1 MNNHL
6 NKILNNF
13 KSASNVLIY
22 PTLILDI
29 DKKVIF
35 VNATLKKI
43 IKKAN
48 LNPYNID
55 INSILKINNC
65 SIKLGKKQLR
75 SKAIIFFQS
84 EQHKIIY
91 IPIISDVDGYIGNVI
106 VLINNRL
113 SVNHLSIGHN
123 PIFSKHRKKNRE
135 KRLLFN
141 GERYESLKEILEKI
155 EKGFILTALNKT
167 NSKSEA
173 IKLLGVSRR
182 TFYYKMRKYGL
193 E

>member
-1 MNNHL
+1 MNNL

-13 KSASNVLIY
+13 KSVSNVLIY
-22 PTLILDI
+22 PTLILDV

-48 LNPYNID
+48 LNPLDID

-65 SIKLGKKQLR
+65 SIKLGKKQLK
-75 SKAIIFFQS
+75 SKAITFFQS

-91 IPIISDVDGYIGNVI
+91 IPIISDVDGYIGNVL
-106 VLINNRL
+106 VLTNNRL
-113 SVNHLSIGHN
+113 SVNHLAIEPNSIL
-123 PIFSKHRKKNRE
+123 SKHKKKNKE

-141 GERYESLKEILEKI
+141 GERYESLKEILGKI
-155 EKGFILTALNKT
+155 EKELILTALNKT

-182 TFYYKMRKYGL
+182 TFYYKTRKYGL